1 MLNIPHA
8 DVNKESFN
16 TEYTNV
22 FVHGFSGWG
31 EYDDVYKLFPYWGVR
46 NGDLMEYLNAR
57 GFDCHA
63 ATVAPAG
70 SAWDRACEL
79 YAQLMGTVT
88 DYGEAHSKKCGH
100 ARFGKDYSECR
111 LINDWS
117 AEKKVNLFGHSF
129 GGATVRMLA
138 ELMANGDEGEKTSS
152 DVSPLFTGGKSSWIY
167 SIVTLSSPHTEISF
181 GCHP

>member
-1 MLNIPHA
+1 MTKIISLFISIIMFLFPMLNIPHA

-79 YAQLMGTVT
+79 RMPSHQRL
-88 DYGEAHSKKCGH
+88 ERREKSK
-100 ARFGKDYSECR
+100 
-111 LINDWS
+111 
-117 AEKKVNLFGHSF
+117 SF
-129 GGATVRMLA
+129 RSFLRRSNRKNVGGAY
-138 ELMANGDEGEKTSS
+138 
-152 DVSPLFTGGKSSWIY
+152 GKR
-167 SIVTLSSPHTEISF
+167 
-181 GCHP
+181 

>member
-57 GFDCHA
+57 DFDCHA

-88 DYGEAHSKKCGH
+88 DYGEAHSKKYGH
-100 ARFGKDYSECR
+100 DRFGKDYSECR

-117 AEKKVNLFGHSF
+117 AEKK
-129 GGATVRMLA
+129 
-138 ELMANGDEGEKTSS
+138 
-152 DVSPLFTGGKSSWIY
+152 
-167 SIVTLSSPHTEISF
+167 
-181 GCHP
+181 